1 MPAFQMT
8 AKSMRHQS
16 CRTQFVSVQA
26 YQSQLLCN
34 DSNTITK
41 MEMYEIYF
49 QGRGAFYFASSGMQQ
64 LQGSPELSPKAA
76 HFRTKLS
83 FHLYTTTL
91 ADV

>member
-26 YQSQLLCN
+26 YQSQLLYN

-41 MEMYEIYF
+41 MEMYEIHL
-49 QGRGAFYFASSGMQQ
+49 QGRGDFYFASSGMQE
-64 LQGSPELSPKAA
+64 LQGSPELSLKAA
-76 HFRTKLS
+76 HLRKNLP
-83 FHLYTTTL
+83 FH
-91 ADV
+91 